1 MPGSRSEPRVAAA
14 GLEPNTMG
22 GRSIAMRAMSQPLL
36 LGALLL
42 GLGAC
47 TTALPPENTPALGG
61 PFNEE
66 IKQGYV
72 QLAEAARG
80 TTDFADWRHFRGKAH
95 AAMLGDAVW
104 PDKVASREVPPAA
117 RTEAVVLRER
127 LLRALEGDARKA
139 APVDAAAAQI
149 NFDCWLEELEGV
161 ADAERFSDC
170 KETFVA
176 ALAEAESALVD
187 TPYVVFFEPGSD
199 QLDPDAMN
207 VITRAVR
214 AARIA
219 EPGAIAVI
227 GYADPSGEAGA
238 NLALSQRRAQA
249 VSDALRRAGVAAAS
263 EIRAEARGA
272 TAGATGAR
280 ARRVEITFGS

>member
-1 MPGSRSEPRVAAA
+1 
-14 GLEPNTMG
+14 
-22 GRSIAMRAMSQPLL
+22 MRAMSQPLL
-36 LGALLL
+36 LAALLL

-47 TTALPPENTPALGG
+47 TTALPPEKTPALGG
-61 PFNEE
+61 PYNEG
-66 IKQGYV
+66 IKEGYL

-80 TTDFADWRHFRGKAH
+80 ATDFADWRHFRGKAR

-104 PDKVASREVPPAA
+104 PDKVASREVPLAA

-127 LLRALEGDARKA
+127 LLRALESNARRA
-139 APVDAAAAQI
+139 APGEAAAAQT

-161 ADAERFSDC
+161 TDPEGFSDC

-176 ALAEAESALVD
+176 ALAEAESALVH
-187 TPYVVFFEPGSD
+187 TPYLVFFEPGSD

-207 VITRAVR
+207 VITRAVW
-214 AARIA
+214 AARVA
-219 EPGAIAVI
+219 EPRAIAVT

-249 VSDALRRAGVAAAS
+249 VAEALRQAGVAAAS
-263 EIRAEARGA
+263 EIRSEARGA
-272 TAGATGAR
+272 TVGATGQR
-280 ARRVEITFGS
+280 ARRVEITFAS

>member
-1 MPGSRSEPRVAAA
+1 MV
-14 GLEPNTMG
+14 

-47 TTALPPENTPALGG
+47 TTALPPEKTPALGG

-72 QLAEAARG
+72 RLAAAARG
-80 TTDFADWRHFRGKAH
+80 TTDFADWYHFRGKAR
-95 AAMLGDAVW
+95 AAMLGDTVW
-104 PDKVASREVPPAA
+104 PDKVASRAVPPAS

-139 APVDAAAAQI
+139 APVDAAAAQT

-161 ADAERFSDC
+161 TDPERFSDC

-176 ALAEAESALVD
+176 ALAEAENALVH
-187 TPYVVFFEPGSD
+187 TPYLVFFGPGSD

-207 VITRAVR
+207 VITRAVW
-214 AARIA
+214 AARVA
-219 EPGAIAVI
+219 EPAAIAVT

-238 NLALSQRRAQA
+238 NQALSQRRAQA
-249 VSDALRRAGVAAAS
+249 VAEALRKAGVAAAS
-263 EIRAEARGA
+263 QIRVAARGA
-272 TAGATGAR
+272 IPGVAGER
-280 ARRVEITFGS
+280 ARRVEITFGG